1 MKHKLART
9 FVTLALSV
17 GIFAS
22 QLCSTSVDAANTT
35 FKQQISLDRYQRSI
49 SKGFLGKS
57 YGIGRNRY
65 VCNTYVE
72 KALES
77 LETVSSKESSI
88 AGIKTISKNIRV
100 HKGMKSVPTSYD

>member
-57 YGIGRNRY
+57 YGVGRNRY
-65 VCNTYVE
+65 VCNTYGQDFTAGTF
-72 KALES
+72 KTSARKTKS
-77 LETVSSKESSI
+77 LGVAFKVYLRGADGKSSTTM
-88 AGIKTISKNIRV
+88 G
-100 HKGMKSVPTSYD
+100 